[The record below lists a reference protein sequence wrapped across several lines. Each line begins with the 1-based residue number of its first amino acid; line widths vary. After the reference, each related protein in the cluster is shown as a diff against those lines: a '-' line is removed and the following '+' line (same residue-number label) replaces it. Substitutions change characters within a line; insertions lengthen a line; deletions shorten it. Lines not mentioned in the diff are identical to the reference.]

1 MQQSPIKARIVQATD
16 PAFSGLMSGTACR
29 VQAFAAAKRDADLLG
44 MFARRCIL
52 GLGDEPDLAADC
64 PPAAVVAQAARDCRD
79 ARAASEMSRLAG
91 LLV

>member
-64 PPAAVVAQAARDCRD
+64 PRLPWWPRRRGTAVKRGRPP
-79 ARAASEMSRLAG
+79 R
-91 LLV
+91 